1 MWKVIN
7 LLQILF
13 LLLWICFCAILGVIL
28 LIPFFWK
35 PSIGF
40 KFVSDMWS
48 AVIMAVVGIRLKVF
62 GREKVKKEGGKIFV
76 ANHESHFDIP
86 VLFASIPEPVYFIAK
101 KELKKVP
108 FMGWYMALLGMIFI
122 DRSNREKAMK
132 SMKEAGKLIKKG
144 RSVISFPEGTRSK
157 DGTIKLFKRGAF
169 IIAKES
175 NVPIVPIAISGTW
188 EVLAPGKSKIRP
200 GRVKVVIGEEV
211 LPEHHRDK
219 TPEQL
224 AAFVRQRVVELEKSV
239 EDSNKTG

>member
-7 LLQILF
+7 FFQILF
-13 LLLWICFCAILGVIL
+13 LFLWICFCAILGVIL

-48 AVIMAVVGIRLKVF
+48 WVIMAVVGIRLKVN
-62 GREKVKKEGGKIFV
+62 GKERIPKEGGKIFV

-122 DRSNREKAMK
+122 DRSNREKAMV
-132 SMKEAGKLIKKG
+132 SMKAAGQLIKKG
-144 RSVISFPEGTRSK
+144 QSVISFPEGTRSK
-157 DGTIKLFKRGAF
+157 DGIVKIFKRGSF

-175 NVPIVPIAISGTW
+175 NVTIVPIAISGTW
-188 EVLAPGKSKIRP
+188 EVLAPGKAKIRP
-200 GRVKVVIGEEV
+200 GKVKAIIGD
-211 LPEHHRDK
+211 PIAPSDHPDK

-224 AAFVRQRVVELEKSV
+224 AAFVRERVVELEKSAL
-239 EDSNKTG
+239 SN

>member
-7 LLQILF
+7 FFQILF
-13 LLLWICFCAILGVIL
+13 LFLWICFCAILGVIL

-62 GREKVKKEGGKIFV
+62 GKENVPKTGGKIFV

-132 SMKEAGKLIKKG
+132 SMKKAGKLIKDG

-157 DGTIKLFKRGAF
+157 DGVIKMFKRGSF

-175 NVPIVPIAISGTW
+175 NVPIVPIAVSGTW

-200 GRVKVVIGEEV
+200 GKVKVKIGHPI
-211 LPEHHRDK
+211 LPQDHPEMS
-219 TPEQL
+219 PEQL
-224 AAFVRQRVVELEKSV
+224 AAHVRQTVIKLEESIQK
-239 EDSNKTG
+239 

>member
-7 LLQILF
+7 FIQILF
-13 LLLWICFCAILGVIL
+13 LFLWICFCAILGVIL

-35 PSIGF
+35 PAIGF

-48 AVIMAVVGIRLKVF
+48 AVIMAVVGIRLKVH
-62 GREKVKKEGGKIFV
+62 GKEKVPREGGKIFV

-101 KELKKVP
+101 KELKKIP

-132 SMKEAGKLIKKG
+132 SMKKAGKLIKNG

-157 DGTIKLFKRGAF
+157 DGETKLFKRGSF

-175 NVPIVPIAISGTW
+175 NVPIIPIALSGTW
-188 EVLAPGKSKIRP
+188 EILAPGKAKIRP
-200 GRVKVVIGEEV
+200 GKVHAIIGDPIIPKDH
-211 LPEHHRDK
+211 PEK
-219 TPEQL
+219 SPEQL
-224 AAFVRQRVVELEKSV
+224 AAFVREKVIQLENSLQLPA
-239 EDSNKTG
+239 